1 MKPWNYETMN
11 NIHWNTSELKWQL
24 EILHKYYPIGMEVEF
39 YNDIE
44 PTLDID
50 INTSHK
56 FMITEYKTRSHF
68 TLNVY
73 DPITKQWYEIH
84 AGFFKPTKRYLR
96 DKKLERIVK

>member
-1 MKPWNYETMN
+1 MN

-39 YNDIE
+39 WDENGLIY
-44 PTLDID
+44 LDINGGLIYLD
-50 INTSHK
+50 INRSHK
-56 FMITEYKTRSHF
+56 FIITEYKTRSHF